1 LRKKE
6 KEKKEKSIASKLGL
20 TTIHTPPTKENDV
33 EIHQMMWWKLDFNH
47 RHQLQTPL
55 ESGRAAKACQ
65 ARVNN
70 LFPYVY
76 KIKNTP
82 MTEQQ

>member
-1 LRKKE
+1 MIWR
-6 KEKKEKSIASKLGL
+6 
-20 TTIHTPPTKENDV
+20 
-33 EIHQMMWWKLDFNH
+33 KLDFNH

-70 LFPYVY
+70 LFPCVQNKKYPY
-76 KIKNTP
+76 D
-82 MTEQQ
+82 

>member
-1 LRKKE
+1 
-6 KEKKEKSIASKLGL
+6 
-20 TTIHTPPTKENDV
+20 
-33 EIHQMMWWKLDFNH
+33 MMWRKLDFNH